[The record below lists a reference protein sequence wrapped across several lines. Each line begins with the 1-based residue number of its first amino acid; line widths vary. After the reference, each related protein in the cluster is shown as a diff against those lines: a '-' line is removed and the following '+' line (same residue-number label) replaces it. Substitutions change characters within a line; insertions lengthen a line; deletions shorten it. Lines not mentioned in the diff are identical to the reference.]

1 MPRLTFGR
9 VALVGDA
16 AFVAR
21 PHVGTAVT
29 KAAQDAQALAD
40 ALAGAEGNIEGAL
53 ASYESSRKQAGSEL
67 VARGRRLGAH
77 LEPMQLQSGNN
88 TLGERARPSIET
100 LLREYGPGSI
110 ANWPFGD

>member
-1 MPRLTFGR
+1 
-9 VALVGDA
+9 
-16 AFVAR
+16 
-21 PHVGTAVT
+21 
-29 KAAQDAQALAD
+29 
-40 ALAGAEGNIEGAL
+40 L

-77 LEPMQLQSGNN
+77 LEPMQSGND
-88 TLGERARPSIET
+88 TLGERARPPIET